1 MSDHAADAI
10 VGDVR
15 AWYDRYLETF
25 TSLAAGE
32 HADIEEILA
41 YFGAPLVIITE
52 DRYQALPTRDAVLST
67 AQTLIDQLRRAN
79 YAGSTVHRLDIRP
92 LNARAAL
99 VDGVFSRH
107 DPAGNELERFDTAY
121 LVART
126 DEGWRFTAIVF
137 TTV

>member
-1 MSDHAADAI
+1 MSDHAAVAI
-10 VGDVR
+10 AGDVR
-15 AWYDRYLETF
+15 PWYDQYLETF

-32 HADIEEILA
+32 HTDVEELLA

-52 DRYQALPTRDAVLST
+52 DLYQALTTRDAVLRA
-67 AQTLIDQLRRAN
+67 AQNLIDQLRRAN

-92 LNARAAL
+92 FNARTAL

-107 DPAGNELERFDTAY
+107 DRAGNELERFGTAY

-137 TTV
+137 TSV